1 MRHEQ
6 MLSLGIKN
14 FNIVQ
19 SVASSNHV
27 QDSPPPFRFRSF
39 ESIMSYRLRKYMYI
53 ASIPTD
59 LMCATL
65 RSDVS
70 YWQRQL

>member
-1 MRHEQ
+1 MRHKQ

-19 SVASSNHV
+19 SVASSIYV
-27 QDSPPPFRFRSF
+27 QISFPLFRFPSF
-39 ESIMSYRLRKYMYI
+39 ESVMSYRLRKYMYI

-59 LMCATL
+59 LICAP
-65 RSDVS
+65 
-70 YWQRQL
+70 

>member
-1 MRHEQ
+1 MRHKQ
-6 MLSLGIKN
+6 NAFAGYQKFQYRSKRCFQQL
-14 FNIVQ
+14 F
-19 SVASSNHV
+19 SS
-27 QDSPPPFRFRSF
+27 PLFRFQSF

-59 LMCATL
+59 LICATL

-70 YWQRQL
+70 HWQR